1 MVKYSSE
8 LKAEVVSEYLQGDI
22 SISLLSKKRN
32 LPRIQVGRWIQNF
45 REAQTLLNEEEL
57 SLWRKAFNQY
67 GIEALKPHPKGRKTK
82 VKHNKKKLRKLVNK
96 NEILKKSITLFGTS
110 KDERKHK

>member
-57 SLWRKAFNQY
+57 NEVSQLSL
-67 GIEALKPHPKGRKTK
+67 
-82 VKHNKKKLRKLVNK
+82 KLM
-96 NEILKKSITLFGTS
+96 
-110 KDERKHK
+110 